1 MANKKK
7 NKKNKKKNPI
17 SNTPPSPQSMVK
29 PTSDSQ
35 QSTVSPPS
43 PLSPRPPL
51 PPVFFRNTVL
61 IKSNDMSYKMK
72 YEAFDI
78 VDNAFKKHLLKDKE
92 AAGEIKKEFDKRH
105 GPHWHCIIGASY
117 GLYINYRPKCHIFF
131 YMSLRSVL
139 LFKYGEAAI

>member
-1 MANKKK
+1 MANKKKNKK

-35 QSTVSPPS
+35 QSS

-92 AAGEIKKEFDKRH
+92 AAEEIKKEFDKRH

-139 LFKYGEAAI
+139 LFKYG